1 MAIKDQ
7 LPDISSLTFTDM
19 ADTYG
24 VARTA
29 DLGAMYKNGNV
40 NMFSRMKPT
49 DQPDLF
55 VDEPT
60 GIDSDRS
67 LVIPLWTDMNNLQ
80 PPAWSYRRPSG
91 GATSPYRGGDSAGY
105 YRLARAFVTSGH
117 VGSIFFEWSI
127 RGSGNGTYGPT
138 LTLSF
143 TPPAHAGNLQAG
155 HVKQHGEYLSQWY
168 WSVKLK
174 GKEKN
179 YLFVA
184 GEQQLN
190 GLTAYA
196 RLGEGNGNRIQASL
210 TAQMADDL
218 KEGKAVFFLWL
229 PNRDIGGLTFDAL
242 QQLLG
247 SGKMVGVYAGRD
259 PGTGDVWINPVSLAV
274 TRRTGN
280 VLASPDAMTV
290 KYDQLATTVGGYAA
304 HPVKMAVLSDSGGMI
319 HSANMD
325 WDQVYTPEGLNK
337 SFAANLQFVRNPTRR
352 QRTATVLFYKSTYPS
367 AAIATIPADDKATL
381 ALTQEAAPMEIT
393 FNPKELVI
401 EALGGHNNVFFD
413 CPSDGQWYVRSITE
427 TPEVGPT
434 GGNFVPWIIKLMKLG
449 TQDGVIDNPTELPIN
464 PDIPQGYVTGPA
476 YVQVVC
482 EPNMAPGAADRT
494 AYIHL
499 SHSDGYDTLKVTQVA
514 ALN

>member
-7 LPDISSLTFTDM
+7 LPASNLGFTDM

-55 VDEPT
+55 VDEAA

-105 YRLARAFVTSGH
+105 YRLARAFVTSGY
-117 VGSIFFEWSI
+117 VGSIAFEWSI
-127 RGSGNGTYGPT
+127 RASGNGTYGPT

-155 HVKQHGEYLSQWY
+155 HVKQHGEYLSRWY
-168 WSVKLK
+168 WSVMLK
-174 GKEKN
+174 GKKQN

-184 GEQQLN
+184 GEPQLN
-190 GLTAYA
+190 GLISYR
-196 RLGEGNGNRIQASL
+196 RLGDGNGNVIHASL

-218 KEGKAVFFLWL
+218 KEGTAVFFLWL

-247 SGKMVGVYAGRD
+247 SGKKVGVYAGRD
-259 PGTGDVWINPVSLAV
+259 PGTGDVWINPVPLAV
-274 TRRTGN
+274 SRRTGN
-280 VLASPDAMTV
+280 VLASPDEMTV
-290 KYDQLATTVGGYAA
+290 NYDQVSTSVGGYAA
-304 HPVKMAVLSDSGGMI
+304 YPVKVAVLSGNGVV
-319 HSANMD
+319 HSAAMNPEE
-325 WDQVYTPEGLNK
+325 VYTPDGINF
-337 SFAANLQFVRNPTRR
+337 SFSISIPLVPNDSRRTR
-352 QRTATVLFYKSTYPS
+352 QATLVVFRSVYPS
-367 AAIATIPADDKATL
+367 AAIAAIPADDKATIEI
-381 ALTQEAAPMEIT
+381 TQRAAPMEIA

-401 EALGGHNNVFFD
+401 EALAGHNNVFID

-434 GGNFVPWIIKLMKLG
+434 GGNFVPWITKLMKLG

-464 PDIPQGYVTGPA
+464 PAQGYVTGPA

-482 EPNMAPGAADRT
+482 TANTKPGAADRT

-514 ALN
+514 HLN